1 MTSRNKIIA
10 AFAAVTLAIAA
21 TSCSGKPEVLESVP
35 STATTVVSVDLE
47 RFLTEAGCTV
57 NDEGIILSDDLR
69 EALDSA
75 ENSSTKAQIDALLH
89 IKGLDLK
96 TATYFE
102 QKDLEGDLIVI
113 VADDED
119 KVVESLSDKALNLE
133 KGEDD
138 GFVTF
143 TNIPERTATIA
154 IDDNRCWLAGLAPDA
169 AISIIK
175 KARRAAKK
183 ESIATVGWKAD
194 ALSKDAALNAIVDVG
209 DKFYDIFGDEAYR
222 TAFACIT
229 SGEGESV
236 LDIKAHIVNAD
247 GDKLDILPSLGTID
261 PDFLRFFSSR
271 HNTVIAFAI
280 ADDFNWDNM
289 LKSEG
294 KSMASA
300 DKIFLSTMEEHLRNI
315 DGTVA
320 VGLNIDLDNLSPEKL
335 DFCVAAKM
343 KQGGADGVINKI
355 REMAADVKQTLTERD
370 GFLFLPMEERT
381 LRIGKADNYLVL
393 TTDAGVSAEP
403 CTINADTFK
412 GKSAVIAASGIH
424 VNPTLDF
431 VVSAT
436 TDEASLDLSIDKTRQ
451 GALAKLIK
459 IIIKESKSQSDAV
472 QSLLKRGD
480 DDFGEDNYDNLIEF

>member
-1 MTSRNKIIA
+1 MTFRNKIIA
-10 AFAAVTLAIAA
+10 AIATAVITIAA
-21 TSCSGKPEVLESVP
+21 TSCSGKPEVLEFVP

-47 RFLTEAGCTV
+47 RFLTEAGCTF
-57 NDEGIILSDDLR
+57 NDEGITLSDDLR

-75 ENSSTKAQIDALLH
+75 ENSSTKAQINALLH

-102 QKDLEGDLIVI
+102 QKDIEGGLIVI

-119 KVVESLSDKALNLE
+119 KVVESLSDKVLNLE

-143 TNIPERTATIA
+143 TNLPERTATIA
-154 IDDNRCWLAGLAPDA
+154 IDDNRCWLAGLNPDG
-169 AISIIK
+169 AISLIK

-183 ESIATVGWKAD
+183 ESIASIGWKAD
-194 ALSKDAALNAIVDVG
+194 VLSKKAALNAIVDVG

-222 TAFACIT
+222 TAFAGIT
-229 SGEGESV
+229 SGEGDSV

-261 PDFLRFFSSR
+261 PDFLHFFSSH

-431 VVSAT
+431 VISAT

-459 IIIKESKSQSDAV
+459 IIIKESKNQSDAL

-480 DDFGEDNYDNLIEF
+480 DDFSEDNYDNLIEF

>member
-143 TNIPERTATIA
+143 TNLPERTATIA

-209 DKFYDIFGDEAYR
+209 DKFYDIFGDESYR
-222 TAFACIT
+222 SAFACIT

-370 GFLFLPMEERT
+370 GFLYLPMEERT

-393 TTDAGVSAEP
+393 TTDIGASTEP
-403 CTINADTFK
+403 CPINAATFK

-459 IIIKESKSQSDAV
+459 IIIKESKSQSDAL